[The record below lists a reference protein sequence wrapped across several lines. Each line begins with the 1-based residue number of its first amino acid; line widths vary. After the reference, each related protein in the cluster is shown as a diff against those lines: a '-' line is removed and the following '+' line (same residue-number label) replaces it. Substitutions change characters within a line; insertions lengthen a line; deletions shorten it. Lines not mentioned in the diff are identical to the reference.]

1 MKQQLYTSQS
11 FGDVINHLLNGCIAW
26 RADWAPSEYIFRQVP
41 STVPVEFISKM
52 TSLPPMV
59 KSLMMG
65 LSEGPIS
72 YRNQLAIRR
81 EGNVVEGWNPNAFE
95 IFANDW
101 IVVAGDKTNTN
112 ETVTRQRVYEEFK
125 KLFDMFEIAA
135 DDAMSY
141 GPSESDADYEA
152 AIESARQLLDRLAID
167 PAWKVEEYTSVAG
180 ETVGVASPTE

>member
-11 FGDVINHLLNGCIAW
+11 FGDVINHLINGCIAW
-26 RADWAPSEYIFRQVP
+26 RADWAPSEFIFRQIP
-41 STVPVEFISKM
+41 STVPNEFIPKM
-52 TSLPPMV
+52 TSLPQMV
-59 KSLMMG
+59 KDAIVAGGGS
-65 LSEGPIS
+65 IS

-81 EGNVVEGWNPNAFE
+81 EGDIVEGWTPNAFE

-101 IVVAGDKTNTN
+101 IVVAGEETNAN
-112 ETVTRQRVYEEFK
+112 EMVSRQHVYEEFK

-141 GPSESDADYEA
+141 GPSEVDVDYIA
-152 AIESARQLLDRLAID
+152 MIESARQVLDRLAIH
-167 PAWKVEEYTSVAG
+167 PEWKKEESMVAG